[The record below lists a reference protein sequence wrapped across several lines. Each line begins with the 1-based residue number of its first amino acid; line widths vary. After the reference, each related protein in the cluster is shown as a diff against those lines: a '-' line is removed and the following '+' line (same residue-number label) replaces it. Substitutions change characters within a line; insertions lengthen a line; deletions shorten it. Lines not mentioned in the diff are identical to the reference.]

1 MPSRSEII
9 AQLKSRGTKG
19 KLSKMKKAEL
29 QELLHRTAPP
39 QLELEPDE
47 QSGNGKG
54 TYKEFMKA
62 HLKQH
67 GGNMSK
73 AAAAYRDAKAQKGG
87 HYFRKDGKTV
97 SKGSHTH
104 EDNPW
109 PADGPVKVDDEV
121 TLNPRR
127 RKKKA
132 VASKDEATPAEKRAA
147 KSLSALLDK
156 DNATAAEK
164 RAAKSLSAL
173 LDKPAPK
180 KKKKKKRDPIEDPD
194 ADITVDLVNR
204 RLNADRHPSTGRKI
218 SGKKASEMQFLL
230 MQSKP
235 SRLMDGDRVT
245 AEDVEQRLDNI
256 DKEHAK
262 EFPNRKKK
270 HGNVDVANIIR
281 EGERKREKPK
291 YLGMKGGHYARA
303 DGSVRPS
310 DNEKYDHEHKPAKNP
325 AQAGKGFWEEMLHPD
340 SSSAENHGEFFLNL
354 AQNIDDHLQG
364 KQTNWSDLMPTSDTG
379 LGATVDAGLLALAP
393 GLGEAAEGSMG
404 SVLAAGEKA
413 EAAGADAIRTS
424 KGLVDAEGAVVD
436 SPYQAMGKQLKTNVK
451 KGIAGPVVALAGE
464 EGIKDALGRPEEA
477 SLNPFPAGAAQV
489 QSNYAQSARAFA
501 MANTQPFATSGI
513 NPWG

>member
-73 AAAAYRDAKAQKGG
+73 AAAAYREAKAQKGG

-97 SKGSHTH
+97 SKGSHQH

-109 PADGPVKVDDEV
+109 PADGPVRVDDEV

-156 DNATAAEK
+156 DEPTAAEKRAAKSLSALLDKDEPTGAEKRAAKSLSAVLDKDNATAAEK

-180 KKKKKKRDPIEDPD
+180 KKKKKVDPIEDRHYCGSGEPQAECRSPPVYGAQDQRQKGVRD
-194 ADITVDLVNR
+194 A
-204 RLNADRHPSTGRKI
+204 
-218 SGKKASEMQFLL
+218 
-230 MQSKP
+230 
-235 SRLMDGDRVT
+235 
-245 AEDVEQRLDNI
+245 
-256 DKEHAK
+256 
-262 EFPNRKKK
+262 
-270 HGNVDVANIIR
+270 
-281 EGERKREKPK
+281 
-291 YLGMKGGHYARA
+291 
-303 DGSVRPS
+303 
-310 DNEKYDHEHKPAKNP
+310 
-325 AQAGKGFWEEMLHPD
+325 
-340 SSSAENHGEFFLNL
+340 
-354 AQNIDDHLQG
+354 
-364 KQTNWSDLMPTSDTG
+364 
-379 LGATVDAGLLALAP
+379 
-393 GLGEAAEGSMG
+393 
-404 SVLAAGEKA
+404 VLAHA
-413 EAAGADAIRTS
+413 EQ
-424 KGLVDAEGAVVD
+424 AEPPDGR
-436 SPYQAMGKQLKTNVK
+436 
-451 KGIAGPVVALAGE
+451 GPRH
-464 EGIKDALGRPEEA
+464 GR
-477 SLNPFPAGAAQV
+477 
-489 QSNYAQSARAFA
+489 
-501 MANTQPFATSGI
+501 
-513 NPWG
+513 